1 MQTKT
6 FKSELLLLLAA
17 LIWGTTFV
25 AQRLAMEH
33 IGPFVFNACRFG
45 VGGLVLVP
53 WMWRIR
59 RVSLEKTKTGRWN
72 SPLVGGILV
81 GVFLFAGATFQQ
93 KGLVSTTA
101 GKGGFITGMYVVL
114 VPLMGLFWG
123 HRITAGIGAGTALAV
138 IGLYFLSITENV
150 TIEKGDLL
158 VLIGTVFWAI
168 HVLAVGHY
176 ARRVH
181 ALFIAAIQCFVC
193 SLLSWIAAFV
203 YEPIDAAGIL
213 AAAEPILYAGVFS
226 AAVAFSIQVFGQR
239 TCPPAPA
246 SIIMSMETVF
256 AALAGW
262 IILGERLS
270 SRNLLGCALML
281 AGMLIVQLAPLRH
294 RSQPVQSEPIR
305 TE

>member
-6 FKSELLLLLAA
+6 LKSEFLLLVAA

-25 AQRLAMEH
+25 AQRQAVEH

-45 VGGLVLVP
+45 LGGLVLLP
-53 WMWRIR
+53 WLWRTRQIGPER
-59 RVSLEKTKTGRWN
+59 TETNPLN
-72 SPLVGGILV
+72 SPLIGGILV

-114 VPLMGLFWG
+114 VPLMGLLWG
-123 HRITAGIGAGTALAV
+123 HRITAGIGAGTVLAV

-158 VLIGTVFWAI
+158 VLIGTFFWAI
-168 HVLAVGHY
+168 HVLVVGHY
-176 ARRVH
+176 ARR
-181 ALFIAAIQCFVC
+181 ANPMFIAAMQCFVC
-193 SLLSWIAAFV
+193 SSLSLCAAV
-203 YEPIDAAGIL
+203 RYEPIDAATIL
-213 AAAEPILYAGVFS
+213 AAGGPILYAGVFS

-262 IILGERLS
+262 IVLGERLS

-281 AGMLIVQLAPLRH
+281 AGMLIVQLAPLRK
-294 RSQPVQSEPIR
+294 RSQAGRPSN
-305 TE
+305 